1 MGKVHVKSS
10 FNLEFLEDVFL
21 NVIQWHST
29 KLKTMKLNKKKR
41 VEEDS
46 FGEYLMINEI
56 CTSLF

>member
-1 MGKVHVKSS
+1 MGKVHVQSS
-10 FNLEFLEDVFL
+10 FKLEFLKGVFK

-29 KLKTMKLNKKKR
+29 KLKTMKLNKKKI

-56 CTSLF
+56 CTLLF